1 MTWLLTCTVCV
12 LTGSGVYL
20 LLGRRMFSVILGF
33 SLLAHAANLVVLAGG
48 GYGAAAPIVV
58 GADRQG
64 MADPVPQAFVLT
76 AIVISMAVTLYLI
89 AVLVASRRR
98 LGTTRILTPL
108 ERDSNRDPAE
118 VRAELTRV
126 EGGRS

>member
-58 GADRQG
+58 GADRQE

-98 LGTTRILTPL
+98 LGTTRILTAL

-118 VRAELTRV
+118 VRAELTGV
-126 EGGRS
+126 ERGRS

>member
-1 MTWLLTCTVCV
+1 MTWLLTLAVCV

-20 LLGRRMFSVILGF
+20 LLGRRMFASILGF
-33 SLLAHAANLVVLAGG
+33 SLLAHAANLIVLAGG
-48 GYGAAAPIVV
+48 GYGSAAPIVV
-58 GADRQG
+58 GPDRQG

-89 AVLVASRRR
+89 AVLVATRRR

-108 ERDSNRDPAE
+108 ESDENRDPAS
-118 VRAELTRV
+118 VRSELTGD
-126 EGGRS
+126 EGERS